1 MAKQNKKVFVVD
13 DDRFHLEMMD
23 QILRNIGF
31 DEISLYTNGV
41 DALKEIHMNPSIVFL
56 DHQMDELQGF
66 EILRKIK
73 RSNPNIFVVMV
84 SAQEDIQV
92 AVSSLKY
99 GAIDYLQK
107 DMFLESNIRDV
118 VDRIEKLREALK
130 AKKPSLL
137 KSILNVM

>member
-23 QILRNIGF
+23 QILKNNGF
-31 DEISLYTNGV
+31 EDISLYTNGV
-41 DALKEIHMNPSIVFL
+41 DALKDIHLNPTVVFL

-66 EILRKIK
+66 EILRKMK

-84 SAQEDIQV
+84 SAQEEIQV

-107 DMFLESNIRDV
+107 DMALESNIKDV
-118 VDRIEKLREALK
+118 LERIEKLREVLR

-137 KSILNVM
+137 KSILNVL